1 MPTHD
6 DSHKIYQKVSE
17 ENHPLPQTTIKGY
30 LSIPLRTSEK
40 RQLKEIIFLV
50 PSLRDC
56 TLGDSKRPR
65 INHQSDR

>member
-1 MPTHD
+1 MPTYD
-6 DSHKIYQKVSE
+6 GSHKIYQKMSE
-17 ENHPLPQTTIKGY
+17 ENQPLPQTTIKGY
-30 LSIPLRTSEK
+30 LSIPRRTSKK

-56 TLGDSKRPR
+56 TLEDSKRPR